1 MKDNFS
7 ERLLYV
13 MKLKNIRQRD
23 IANGANV
30 SKSLIS
36 QYISG
41 KFKPKTDKLYKI
53 AETLNVSPMWL
64 TGYDVPMSNKK
75 EELI

>member
-23 IANGANV
+23 IVNVANV

-41 KFKPKTDKLYKI
+41 RFKPKTDKLYKI
-53 AETLNVSPMWL
+53 AEALNVSPMWL
-64 TGYDVPMSNKK
+64 AGYDVPMPKEK
-75 EELI
+75 EE